1 MGKHCMISKNASSK
15 HGFHYIHI
23 GCIPHAMDTGQ
34 LIPYLDFSENNNPF
48 IQAMVLKAKQ

>member
-1 MGKHCMISKNASSK
+1 MISKNASSK